1 MFLYILFVLL
11 HMKAIIIAAGP
22 SNRLRPLTENIP
34 KCMLKINGKPI
45 IQNTI
50 ELFRNN
56 EIDDISIIKGYKKE
70 KINFSNITYFENN
83 DFLNNNILHSLM
95 FARAKLEEAI
105 KTGEDVIVTYSD
117 IWYNDSVVNALLKS
131 KQAIASI
138 VDTDWHD
145 YYKNRTD
152 HPICEAE
159 NVIIEDDMKMLKI
172 GKHIF
177 TNDTP
182 KDKQGEF
189 IGLWKFAPEGIK
201 TFLKHFDRLNSEL
214 KMTDPYQNTKEW
226 QKSYI
231 TDIFQEMIDKRE
243 NLHCVL
249 IKKNWAEF
257 DTIQDFKRVG
267 GEIPKE
273 LLK

>member
-1 MFLYILFVLL
+1 
-11 HMKAIIIAAGP
+11 MKAIIIAAGP
-22 SNRLRPLTENIP
+22 SKRLRPLTDDLP

-45 IQNTI
+45 LQNTI

-56 EIDDISIIKGYKKE
+56 GINDISVIKGYKKE
-70 KINFSNITYFENN
+70 KINFPDITYFENK

-95 FARAKLEEAI
+95 CARAKLEETV
-105 KTGEDVIVTYSD
+105 KTGEDVVMTYSD
-117 IWYNDSVVNALLKS
+117 IWYNGSVVKALLKS
-131 KQAIASI
+131 KEDIASI
-138 VDTDWHD
+138 VGTDWQG
-145 YYKNRTD
+145 YYEGRTD
-152 HPICEAE
+152 HPISEAE
-159 NVIIEDDMKMLKI
+159 NIIMDDNKRMLKI

-177 TNDTP
+177 THDTP

-189 IGLWKFAPEGIK
+189 IGLWKFTSEGTKI
-201 TFLKHFDRLNSEL
+201 FLKHFDRLNSAL

-231 TDIFQEMIDKRE
+231 TDIFQEMIDKE
-243 NLHCVL
+243 EKLYCVL

-267 GEIPKE
+267 GEIPKD
-273 LLK
+273 LLE